1 MHKATDVRL
10 GRIVRLLMSHATVA
24 VSGTKIAEEIGT
36 SRSEVWRLIQQLR
49 ALGVDVA
56 GHLATGYQLRVVPD
70 LLLPEMLAPSLKGT
84 VFGGSRAGSTNV
96 SPLGRRFPKG
106 LKPAFLQTE
115 DGTAEA
121 VPYPKPSHEDGT
133 AEQAAEKVV
142 EGAKSTPQAL
152 KRGHIFNDLTAR
164 VNSCPSQNP
173 LESEFFR
180 KAVPYPK
187 PSHED
192 GTAEAAPYPKPSH
205 EAGGKQI
212 HHYYPKP
219 SHEGS
224 ARQIHH
230 YYKIASTN
238 SEAMRCAAEG
248 APEGSV
254 FLAEEQLAGRG
265 RGAHSWHSARSAGIY
280 CSVILR
286 PAMPPSD
293 ALIFSLAV
301 GLAIRAAV
309 MEIAPQLLVD
319 LKWPNDL
326 LLGGKKF
333 CGVLTEMNAEATR
346 VRHLVVGV
354 GINVNQAKF
363 PAELREIA
371 TSLRI
376 ETGTEWSRVE
386 LCAALLKSLDREY
399 RSFVEDAGARD
410 AIPRR
415 FEENSSSVRGRRVS
429 IEENGGLAGVTE
441 GLDERGFLRVRT
453 AEGLRTVVSGTVRV
467 IGNL

>member
-1 MHKATDVRL
+1 MPSVHRATDVRL
-10 GRIVRLLMSHATVA
+10 GRIVRLLMSHATVV
-24 VSGTKIAEEIGT
+24 VSGTKLAEDIGT

-56 GHLATGYQLRVVPD
+56 GHPATGYQLRVVPD

-84 VFGGSRAGSTNV
+84 VFGGARAGSM
-96 SPLGRRFPKG
+96 SAFPLGGRFPQG

-115 DGTAEA
+115 GDTAEA
-121 VPYPKPSHEDGT
+121 VPYPKPRHE
-133 AEQAAEKVV
+133 
-142 EGAKSTPQAL
+142 
-152 KRGHIFNDLTAR
+152 
-164 VNSCPSQNP
+164 
-173 LESEFFR
+173 
-180 KAVPYPK
+180 AVPYPK
-187 PSHED
+187 PRHED
-192 GTAEAAPYPKPSH
+192 GTAEAVAYPKPSH
-205 EAGGKQI
+205 EAGAK
-212 HHYYPKP
+212 
-219 SHEGS
+219 
-224 ARQIHH
+224 IHH

-248 APEGSV
+248 SPEGSV

-265 RGAHSWHSARSAGIY
+265 RGAHNWHSARSAGIY

-293 ALIFSLAV
+293 ALIFSLAA
-301 GLAIRAAV
+301 GLAIRVAV

-371 TSLRI
+371 TSLKI
-376 ETGTEWSRVE
+376 ETGTESSRVE

-399 RSFVEDAGARD
+399 RSFVEEAGARE
-410 AIPRR
+410 AILRR
-415 FEENSSSVRGRRVS
+415 FEESSSSVRGRRVS
-429 IEENGGLAGVTE
+429 IEENGGLTGVTE